1 MKARRGQFPKNQV
14 AFVCAILC
22 VSCALVLFVS
32 VFRLPDVTIASFR
45 PENRRAVGRYEKI
58 GKFGEMVIEM
68 LPEDLPFTVFL
79 PSEKAFERDLRLHLN
94 DSLVGDKANDTY
106 AILTRVLGFSAVPR
120 MINSVNVPY
129 GQEVDFDSLAG
140 FTLYIS
146 RGADGVLVVNRI
158 RSNNNVGLQQRSKIL
173 VHIMDGVIMD
183 AEFEQSVLPDYNED
197 GGGG

>member
-1 MKARRGQFPKNQV
+1 MKARRGQFPKNPV

-32 VFRLPDVTIASFR
+32 VLRLPDAPIASFR
-45 PENRRAVGRYEKI
+45 PKDRRAVGRYEKV
-58 GKFGEMVIEM
+58 GEFGEMVIEM

-79 PSEKAFERDLRLHLN
+79 PSEKAFERDLGLHLN

-129 GQEVDFDSLAG
+129 GREVDFDSLAG
-140 FTLYIS
+140 FTLYMS
-146 RGADGVLVVNRI
+146 RDADGMLVVNRI
-158 RSNNNVGLQQRSKIL
+158 RSTNVDLQQRSNIL

>member
-1 MKARRGQFPKNQV
+1 MKARRGQFLKNPV

-32 VFRLPDVTIASFR
+32 VLRLPDAPIASFR
-45 PENRRAVGRYEKI
+45 PKDRRAVGRYEKV

-129 GQEVDFDSLAG
+129 GREVDFDSLAG
-140 FTLYIS
+140 FTLYMS
-146 RGADGVLVVNRI
+146 RDADGMLVVNRI
-158 RSNNNVGLQQRSKIL
+158 RSTNVDLQQRSNIL